1 MSGMVFG
8 PGALIAVGLY
18 LVSMIGVGWIAR
30 TRRQSNSMADF
41 YLAGRSMGLA
51 VLFLTLYA
59 TQYSGNT
66 LFGYTGKTY
75 RIGFE
80 WTASVLFMFSII
92 VGYMLF
98 APRLVALAR
107 KEGFI
112 TPGRLHYAPLPL
124 VGADAFEHGLDDLRA
139 GQLRAGPAQG
149 NGCSRRGDHRR
160 RDPRQLR
167 HYWLGGHYGHL

>member
-1 MSGMVFG
+1 MGEGLVFG
-8 PGALIAVGLY
+8 PGALMVVGLY

-30 TRRQSNSMADF
+30 KKRQSDSMADF
-41 YLAGRSMGLA
+41 YLAGRSLGLA

-80 WTASVLFMFSII
+80 WTASVVFMFSVI

-98 APRLVALAR
+98 APRLVLLAS
-107 KEGFI
+107 
-112 TPGRLHYAPLPL
+112 
-124 VGADAFEHGLDDLRA
+124 
-139 GQLRAGPAQG
+139 AQ
-149 NGCSRRGDHRR
+149 SMTR
-160 RDPRQLR
+160 
-167 HYWLGGHYGHL
+167 

>member
-1 MSGMVFG
+1 MGEGLVFG
-8 PGALIAVGLY
+8 PGALVVVGLY
-18 LVSMIGVGWIAR
+18 LVSMIGVGWVGR
-30 TRRQSNSMADF
+30 QKRQSDSMADF
-41 YLAGRSMGLA
+41 YLAGRSLGLA

-80 WTASVLFMFSII
+80 WTVSVVFMFSVI

-107 KEGFI
+107 
-112 TPGRLHYAPLPL
+112 
-124 VGADAFEHGLDDLRA
+124 
-139 GQLRAGPAQG
+139 
-149 NGCSRRGDHRR
+149 
-160 RDPRQLR
+160 
-167 HYWLGGHYGHL
+167 